1 MTPWRI
7 QWTPRA
13 QRDLRHLDSQAAE
26 RVRRA
31 IRRFASTGQGDVT
44 RLTNSSELRLR
55 VGDWRVR
62 FELHNDS
69 RRMIVLH
76 VLPRGRAYRD

>member
-7 QWTPRA
+7 QWAPRA
-13 QRDLRHLDSQAAE
+13 QRDLRNLDSQVAE

-62 FELHNDS
+62 FELHVETHS
-69 RRMIVLH
+69 MTVLH
-76 VLPRGRAYRD
+76 VLPRGRAYRE

>member
-13 QRDLRHLDSQAAE
+13 QRDLRHLDSQPAE

-62 FELHNDS
+62 FELHPES
-69 RRMIVLH
+69 HSMIVLH